1 MRKNL
6 LYAAV
11 LSVALAGC
19 SQNDTKEKTYE
30 TQNRGTAF
38 VGTKSIKVGENP
50 LSRTSLDYD
59 RTARTLT
66 Y

>member
-30 TQNRGTAF
+30 TQQHLLEQR
-38 VGTKSIKVGENP
+38 V
-50 LSRTSLDYD
+50 LR
-59 RTARTLT
+59 
-66 Y
+66 